1 MNRNLLIG
9 GIILL
14 LAAFATGR
22 YTAPE
27 KVKVETKTVEVEK
40 VKEKIKTVVVKN
52 PDGSST
58 TTTIVDRDSSKGK
71 ETDTTKEVDN
81 KKSSTSISALAGIDI
96 TNPAKGYVFGAH
108 VSKRLLG
115 PIEFGVFGLTNGT
128 AGISAGLRF

>member
-1 MNRNLLIG
+1 MNKNIIIG
-9 GIILL
+9 GIVLL

-22 YTAPE
+22 FTAPE
-27 KVKVETKTVEVEK
+27 RVKVETRTVEVEK
-40 VKEKIKTVVVKN
+40 IKEQVRTVTVTK

-58 TTTIVDRDSSKGK
+58 TTTVIDRNIDRNSDSSTIK
-71 ETDTTKEVDN
+71 ETDN
-81 KKSSTSISALAGIDI
+81 KKSSLSINALAGLDI
-96 TNPAKGYVFGAH
+96 TNPTKGYVFGAH